1 MPTARRTSQRLIA
14 RRPIVFALAAALAL
28 APMAPAASAPEEA
41 PPSANPARQITG
53 YPALYRIAGTKD
65 RTGLPLADA
74 ATRALAAT
82 RYCAAIDYAAH
93 TDSDALLVWR
103 DGQLE
108 LAHDFAPHNA
118 NARSWSASVA
128 KTLTAVALGI
138 AIEEGAI
145 ASVDTPVSEVLT
157 EWDDTAHRAITYRH
171 LLEMTSGLD
180 HPAPGS
186 AGASALVGGEDAVAA
201 ALALP
206 VVNPPGATFDYHTV
220 NVTLLIEAIHRASA
234 EPFARFVST
243 RLWRPLGAADALIA
257 GDASG
262 HATPSIYAR
271 ARDWM
276 RLGLLIKER
285 GMWQGK
291 RLVPTGWINAMTRP
305 SPRNANYGWL
315 TWLGSPEGEG
325 RSYGPYVAFQARH
338 SAPFIA
344 RDMVYLDGFGGQRV
358 YISREADTVIVR
370 TGGMYVNWD
379 DAALPNAILG
389 SGTPCPVD
397 AASQNKDT
405 SNLK

>member
-1 MPTARRTSQRLIA
+1 MPTARRTFV
-14 RRPIVFALAAALAL
+14 RPNVKPALALAAALVL
-28 APMAPAASAPEEA
+28 APMPLAASVPEEA

-53 YPALYRIAGTKD
+53 YPALYGIAGAKEG
-65 RTGLPLADA
+65 RGLPLADA
-74 ATRALAAT
+74 ATRTAAAT
-82 RYCAAIDYAAH
+82 RYCAAIDYAAR
-93 TDSDALLVWR
+93 TDSDTLLVWR

-108 LAHDFAPHNA
+108 LAHDFAPHTA
-118 NARSWSASVA
+118 NARSWSASMA
-128 KTLTAVALGI
+128 KTLAAVALGI

-157 EWDDTAHRAITYRH
+157 EWDDAAHRAITYRH
-171 LLEMTSGLD
+171 LLEMTSGLE

-186 AGASALVGGEDAVAA
+186 AGASALVGGQDAVGA
-201 ALALP
+201 ALVLP
-206 VVNPPGATFDYHTV
+206 VVNAPGSTFDYHTV
-220 NVTLLIEAIHRASA
+220 NVTLLIEAIHRASG

-243 RLWRPLGAADALIA
+243 RLWHPLGAADALIA

-276 RLGLLIKER
+276 RLGLLIKTR
-285 GMWQGK
+285 GMWHGK
-291 RLVPTGWINAMTRP
+291 RLVPSRWIDAMTRP

-315 TWLGSPEGEG
+315 TWLGSPEGKG

-338 SAPFIA
+338 SAPFVA

-379 DAALPNAILG
+379 DAALPNAVLG
-389 SGTPCPVD
+389 SGPTCPENT
-397 AASQNKDT
+397 AAQNKDI
-405 SNLK
+405 SNL

>member
-14 RRPIVFALAAALAL
+14 KRPISLALAAALAV

-41 PPSANPARQITG
+41 PPSGNPARQITG
-53 YPALYRIAGTKD
+53 YPALYGIAGAKE
-65 RTGLPLADA
+65 RKGLPLADA
-74 ATRALAAT
+74 ATRSAAAT
-82 RYCAAIDYAAH
+82 RYCAAIDYAAR

-108 LAHDFAPHNA
+108 LANDFAPHTA
-118 NARSWSASVA
+118 NARSWSASMA
-128 KTLTAVALGI
+128 KTLTALALGI
-138 AIEEGAI
+138 AIEEGVI

-157 EWDDTAHRAITYRH
+157 EWDEAAHRAITYRH
-171 LLEMTSGLD
+171 LLEMTSGLE

-186 AGASALVGGEDAVAA
+186 AGASALVGGEDAVGAG
-201 ALALP
+201 LALP
-206 VVNPPGATFDYHTV
+206 VVNAPGSTFDYHTV
-220 NVTLLIEAIHRASA
+220 NVTLLIEAIHRASG

-243 RLWRPLGAADALIA
+243 RLWQPLGAADALIA

-285 GMWQGK
+285 GMWHGK
-291 RLVPTGWINAMTRP
+291 RLVPTGWIDAMTRP

-338 SAPFIA
+338 SAPFLA

-389 SGTPCPVD
+389 SGTEC
-397 AASQNKDT
+397 AANTPTHNKYK
-405 SNLK
+405 SKSY